1 MTCTA
6 ATPKLSEEEISERL
20 LLLDGWSLGEAWIEK
35 NFRFRSFV
43 RVMSFVNAVAY
54 LAESVN
60 HHPDIVIHYNEV
72 TLRNWTHA
80 AGGVTQH
87 DFLLAEKIDGLIE
100 AEKSP

>member
-20 LLLDGWSLGEAWIEK
+20 LRLDGWSKGEAWIEK
-35 NFRFRSFV
+35 RFRFKSFL
-43 RVMSFVNAVAY
+43 RAMSFVNAVAY

-60 HHPDIVIHYNEV
+60 HHPDLVIHYNEV

-80 AGGVTQH
+80 AGGITEH
-87 DFLLAEKIDGLIE
+87 DFLLAEKIDGLVE
-100 AEKSP
+100 TGNSS

>member
-20 LLLDGWSLGEAWIEK
+20 LLLDGWSKAEAWIEK
-35 NFRFRSFV
+35 RFRFKNFLRA
-43 RVMSFVNAVAY
+43 MSFVNAVAY
-54 LAESVN
+54 LAETEN

-80 AGGVTQH
+80 AGGITEH
-87 DFLLAEKIDGLIE
+87 DFSLAEKIDGLIE
-100 AEKSP
+100 TGKSS

>member
-20 LLLDGWSLGEAWIEK
+20 LRLDGWSKGEAWIERRFLFK
-35 NFRFRSFV
+35 NSLRA
-43 RVMSFVNAVAY
+43 MSFVNAVAY

-72 TLRNWTHA
+72 TLRNWAHA
-80 AGGVTQH
+80 AGGVTEH
-87 DFLLAEKIDGLIE
+87 DFLLAERIDGLVE
-100 AEKSP
+100 TGNSL

>member
-20 LLLDGWSLGEAWIEK
+20 LRLDGWSKAEVWIEK
-35 NFRFRSFV
+35 RFRFKNSLRA
-43 RVMSFVNAVAY
+43 MSFVNAVAY

-80 AGGVTQH
+80 AGGVTEH
-87 DFLLAEKIDGLIE
+87 DFLLAERIDGLIE
-100 AEKSP
+100 TEKIS

>member
-20 LLLDGWSLGEAWIEK
+20 LLLDGWSKAETWIEK
-35 NFRFRSFV
+35 RFRFKNFLRA
-43 RVMSFVNAVAY
+43 MSFANAVAY
-54 LAESVN
+54 LAETEN

-80 AGGVTQH
+80 AGGVTEH
-87 DFLLAEKIDGLIE
+87 DFSLAEKIDGLIE
-100 AEKSP
+100 TGKSS

>member
-6 ATPKLSEEEISERL
+6 ATPKLSEEEICERL
-20 LLLDGWSLGEAWIEK
+20 LRLDGWSKADLWIEK
-35 NFRFRSFV
+35 SFPFKNFLRA
-43 RVMSFVNAVAY
+43 MSFVNAVAY

-80 AGGVTQH
+80 VGGVTAH
-87 DFLLAEKIDGLIE
+87 DFLLAERIDGL
-100 AEKSP
+100 AETRKSS